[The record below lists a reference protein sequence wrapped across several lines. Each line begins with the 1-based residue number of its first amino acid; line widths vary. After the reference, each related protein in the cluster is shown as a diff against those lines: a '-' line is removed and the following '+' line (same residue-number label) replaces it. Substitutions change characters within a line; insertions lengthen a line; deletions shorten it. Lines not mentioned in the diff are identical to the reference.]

1 MQVKEERAEVI
12 LEDFKK
18 HVNKRKKDGS
28 EILNSLTPE
37 KCDMLHMAVGTSTEA
52 NELLDAFKKHV
63 IYGKELD
70 VVNVRE
76 ELGDLLF
83 YMQGIANI
91 LDIDM
96 LDILKENIDKLEV
109 RYPDGYTDKNA
120 IARLD
125 KVND

>member
-1 MQVKEERAEVI
+1 MQVKEERAEAV

-37 KCDMLHMAVGTSTEA
+37 KCDMLHMAVGASTEA

-91 LDIDM
+91 LDINM